1 MNEKFLD
8 MPEREQ
14 IELPAVLEALA
25 DPTRLEIVSI
35 LAADGERACGTL
47 ALPVGDS
54 TRSHHLRVL
63 RAAGVTATRVEGT
76 RRLVSLRRAD
86 LDARFPGLLDSVVA
100 GSRRERAA
108 AR

>member
-1 MNEKFLD
+1 MKEFLD
-8 MPEREQ
+8 MPEQDE
-14 IELPAVLEALA
+14 IELTEVLEALA
-25 DPTRLEIVSI
+25 DPIRLEIVSI

-76 RRLVSLRRAD
+76 RRLVSLRRDD

-100 GSRRERAA
+100 GSRQRQAA